1 MNRNLARRLVLL
13 AGLVS
18 AATPALAETAA
29 GVGAAMPQPIAAPSP
44 AEPKRPA
51 LNPLAERYRA
61 AMAQSDSVWK
71 ATPQGRVTFAGPAA
85 LAEGATGPTVAAVRE
100 RLGLAAGDAFDAALG
115 DRIAQYRRD
124 HGLAA
129 GRAIDT
135 ALVASL
141 NLGEAWYRDKYATNF
156 ARTAALPADLG
167 ERYVLVNIATQT
179 LYMYANGAIVG
190 TMKVVVGK
198 VEDKTPVITTKLDH
212 VVLNPYWNVPP
223 DLTAERYAPR
233 MIAGGKAYMTSRRF
247 EALSGWEPDARVL
260 RYEEVDWPAV
270 AAGKVELRLRQLPG
284 PGNGMGNIKFMFP
297 NPYGVYLHD
306 TSSVELFQKEPRL
319 FSAGCV
325 RVEKPWV
332 LAEWLFGKRPTAVGL
347 TPEQAVHLPTPVPIY
362 LAYLTVWPEASGF
375 RFANDVYSLD
385 RSALAAAA
393 ASPGRAGGAR

>member
-1 MNRNLARRLVLL
+1 MLRIPARRLAWL
-13 AGLVS
+13 AGMLVASTPAVADTTAGVAAPVS
-18 AATPALAETAA
+18 A
-29 GVGAAMPQPIAAPSP
+29 S
-44 AEPKRPA
+44 AEPSRPA

-61 AMAQSDSVWK
+61 AMAQSDSLWK
-71 ATPQGRVTFAGPAA
+71 ATPQGRVAFAGPAA
-85 LAEGATGPTVAAVRE
+85 LAEGASGPVVAAVRE
-100 RLGLAAGDAFDAALG
+100 RLGLAAGDTFDAALG
-115 DRIAQYRRD
+115 ERIALYRRD
-124 HGLAA
+124 HGLPA
-129 GRAIDT
+129 GRSID
-135 ALVASL
+135 AGLVESL
-141 NLGEAWYRDKYATNF
+141 NLGEAWYRDKYASNF

-167 ERYVLVNIATQT
+167 QRYVLVNIATQT

-260 RYEEVDWPAV
+260 RYEEVDWQAV

-297 NPYGVYLHD
+297 NAYGVYLHD
-306 TSSVELFQKEPRL
+306 TSSTDLFLKDPRL

-332 LAEWLFGKRPTAVGL
+332 LAEWLFGHRPTAAGL
-347 TPEQAVHLPTPVPIY
+347 TPEQAVPLPVPVPLY
-362 LAYLTVWPEASGF
+362 LTYLTVWPEATGF
-375 RFANDVYSLD
+375 RFANDVYAMD
-385 RSALAAAA
+385 RSALASAAQA
-393 ASPGRAGGAR
+393 GGAGGAR

>member
-1 MNRNLARRLVLL
+1 MMRNPARRLVLL
-13 AGLVS
+13 ASVLLAS
-18 AATPALAETAA
+18 APALADSAT
-29 GVGAAMPQPIAAPSP
+29 GVATTVPQPVAAPTP
-44 AEPKRPA
+44 ADTTRPA

-71 ATPQGRVTFAGPAA
+71 ATPQGRVAFTGPAA
-85 LAEGATGPTVAAVRE
+85 LAEGAAGPSIAAVRE
-100 RLGLAAGDAFDAALG
+100 RLGLAAGDMFDAALG

-129 GRAIDT
+129 GRAIDA
-135 ALVASL
+135 ALVESL

-167 ERYVLVNIATQT
+167 QRYLLVNIATQT
-179 LYMYANGAIVG
+179 LYMYANGAIAG

-223 DLTAERYAPR
+223 DLTAERYAQR

-332 LAEWLFGKRPTAVGL
+332 LAEWLFGQRPTAVGL
-347 TPEQAVHLPTPVPIY
+347 TPEQAVPLPTPVPIY
-362 LAYLTVWPEASGF
+362 LTYLTVWPEASGF

-393 ASPGRAGGAR
+393 NQGGAGGAR